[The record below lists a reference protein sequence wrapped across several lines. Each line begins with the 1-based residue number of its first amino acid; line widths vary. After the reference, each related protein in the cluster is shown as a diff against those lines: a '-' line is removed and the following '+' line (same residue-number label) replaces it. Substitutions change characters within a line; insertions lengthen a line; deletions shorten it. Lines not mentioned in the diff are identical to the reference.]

1 MVMKMHDKERMING
15 ELYIANT
22 KELYED
28 YLMNREFLD
37 RFNNTSYLDFSTR
50 RRLVEKHFK
59 HVGKNV
65 CINKPFHCDYGYN
78 ISVGDNFYANYDCIF
93 LDVCPI
99 TIGDNVFVAP
109 RVNIFT
115 ATHPIDKDVRND
127 ALEYGRPVTIG
138 NDVWICGG
146 VTINPGVTIGD
157 NVVIGSGSVVTK
169 DIPSNVIA
177 AGNPCKVIR
186 NITSDDKVYWENEK
200 KKYYQDLNK

>member
-1 MVMKMHDKERMING
+1 MKMNDKERMING

-28 YLMNREFLD
+28 YLINREFLD
-37 RFNNTSYLDFSTR
+37 RFNNTSYLDFPTR
-50 RRLVEKHFK
+50 RLLVEEHFK
-59 HVGKNV
+59 HVEKNV

-99 TIGDNVFVAP
+99 TIGDNVFIAP

-115 ATHPIDKDVRND
+115 AAHPIDKDVRNT

-157 NVVIGSGSVVTK
+157 NVVIGSGSVVIK
-169 DIPSNVIA
+169 DIPSNVVA

-186 NITSDDKVYWENEK
+186 NITNIDKEYWENEK
-200 KKYYQDLNK
+200 KKYNNF